1 MAYLHFP
8 MRNVY
13 TPVSQKEACLKK
25 RTNQE
30 ANAKEKKYV
39 AMRSPAA
46 RETKK

>member
-30 ANAKEKKYV
+30 ANAKEKKLRRH
-39 AMRSPAA
+39 AFPRRS
-46 RETKK
+46 